1 MKTEAIIREIDGIVK
16 WYARSKPS
24 GAYIIEAYKKLTG
37 YLWFFAE
44 IVTEAKNEYNNK
56 YYIRKIETARTKMN
70 LVKSKLAVNKAEIE
84 AILTHETDFMME
96 VEAESVVYRADLLLK
111 QGNRVAECM
120 RTEISFL
127 KQEKQQSA
135 DPH

>member
-1 MKTEAIIREIDGIVK
+1 
-16 WYARSKPS
+16 
-24 GAYIIEAYKKLTG
+24 
-37 YLWFFAE
+37 
-44 IVTEAKNEYNNK
+44 
-56 YYIRKIETARTKMN
+56 MN

>member
-16 WYARSKPS
+16 WYARSKPT
-24 GAYIIEAYKKLTG
+24 GADIIEAYKKLTG